1 MCHHILTVVLWKNTC
16 IFTWQSLEG
25 IIISFMHLW
34 LLLNGIQQ
42 SIGNFT
48 GCFHNEH
55 TSAMIWYLTETL
67 SLLPKFNYIIIIS
80 RIQFGYVQAYFSFYD
95 N

>member
-1 MCHHILTVVLWKNTC
+1 
-16 IFTWQSLEG
+16 
-25 IIISFMHLW
+25 MHFW
-34 LLLNGIQQ
+34 HLLNRTQH

-67 SLLPKFNYIIIIS
+67 SLLPKFNYIFIIS
-80 RIQFGYVQAYFSFYD
+80 RIQFGYVRLISVVVTVNSVKECAVINSSILVCGFVG
-95 N
+95 